1 MPAPREA
8 AIINPTKSGRGEMS
22 STIALIVDD
31 SSIRQLV
38 GTALSE
44 AGYSVLEM
52 DARMLDMQGATDDIA
67 AVCLGTNEA
76 QELERMGQ
84 LAAIDAQLP
93 VIVVTGQ
100 GDLAEQAL
108 RRGAYDVLVT
118 PFQAFELR
126 HAVDRAAE
134 HRGLVVRV
142 ADLRTRL
149 AQYESEEVV
158 PIRELERQAI
168 ERALRV
174 TRGSVTKAAKLLG
187 IGRATLYRRLASPDM
202 ADIRAQRNG
211 ELVSSSSSSS
221 SMSSLSQAAMAREP

>member
-1 MPAPREA
+1 
-8 AIINPTKSGRGEMS
+8 MS

-38 GTALSE
+38 STALSE

-52 DARMLDMQGATDDIA
+52 DARMLDMQGATNHIA

-76 QELERMGQ
+76 QGLERLRQ
-84 LAAIDAQLP
+84 LANIDERLP
-93 VIVVTGQ
+93 VIVVTGK
-100 GDLAEQAL
+100 GELVEPAL
-108 RRGAYDVLVT
+108 RSGAYAVMVM
-118 PFQAFELR
+118 PFQAYELR
-126 HAVDRAAE
+126 HAVDRAVE

-142 ADLRTRL
+142 ADLHTRL
-149 AQYESEEVV
+149 AQYEGDEVV

-211 ELVSSSSSSS
+211 ELMSSSS
-221 SMSSLSQAAMAREP
+221 SMSSMSQAAMAREP